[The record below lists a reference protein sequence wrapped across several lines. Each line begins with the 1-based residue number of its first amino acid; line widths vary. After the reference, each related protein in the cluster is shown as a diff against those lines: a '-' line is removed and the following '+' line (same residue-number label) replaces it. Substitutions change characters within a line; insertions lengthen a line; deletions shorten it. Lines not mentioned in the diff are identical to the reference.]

1 MVLRFCGL
9 RGRGTLQLWGFD
21 FVGLAAEGF
30 DFVDLAAERLA
41 AASIAL
47 IFSSFTADAAKNV

>member
-1 MVLRFCGL
+1 M
-9 RGRGTLQLWGFD
+9 QLWGFD
-21 FVGLAAEGF
+21 FVGFAAEGF
-30 DFVDLAAERLA
+30 DFVDLAAEGFDFVDLA